1 MDTTHETAEF
11 VLPGHPDK
19 LCDAVV
25 DAIVDTVRRVDPK
38 GQCGLEAA
46 CVFDRIWL
54 TGRIA
59 ATRPE
64 VLASLQDGGL
74 EQRVR
79 DTYAS
84 AGYGEDSAGYLW
96 GPSPAD
102 LRIETALCIGVFAD
116 GEAENRHLS
125 DDQAVCVGYAVADE
139 QTGHLPPAHWL
150 ARCIGRALVRLR
162 AERGAG
168 EVGPDG
174 KVVVRVRRNGA
185 GWMPEHV
192 SISLNHHENSD
203 WLLLR
208 RLAEEAVDSACAE
221 LPTPELVLNGA
232 GMFIAGG
239 PNGDNGLSGKKLVVD
254 AYGPTVP
261 IGGGAWSG
269 KDFHKVDRIGGLL
282 ARELALACLHEGL
295 AEEALV
301 TLEYTPGCERP
312 VHVAVR
318 LDGRPCGLD
327 LIERLGNP
335 SLDNLSVWQR
345 YVRCKANLVELARW
359 GHQQSGMPWEQSR
372 DTMSRGCNSARPDT
386 AIDVQNQTRNSGS
399 AHM

>member
-25 DAIVDTVRRVDPK
+25 DAIVDTVRRADPK

-59 ATRPE
+59 STRAE
-64 VLASLQDGGL
+64 LIESLQNGEL
-74 EQRVR
+74 ERLVR
-79 DTYAS
+79 ETYVS
-84 AGYGEDSAGYLW
+84 AGYGEDSAGYVW
-96 GPSPAD
+96 GPLPQD
-102 LRIETALCIGVFAD
+102 LRIETALCIGVFED
-116 GEAENRHLS
+116 GEAEYRHLS

-139 QTGHLPPAHWL
+139 HTGHLPPAHWF
-150 ARCIGRALVRLR
+150 ARCIGRGLVRLR

-185 GWMPEHV
+185 AWTPEHV
-192 SISLNHHENSD
+192 SISLNHHEHSD

-208 RLAEEAVDSACAE
+208 QLAEEAVEGACAG
-221 LPTPELVLNGA
+221 LATPALVLNGA

-269 KDFHKVDRIGGLL
+269 KDFHKVDRLGGLL

-295 AEEALV
+295 GEEALV
-301 TLEYTPGCERP
+301 TLEYNPGCEAP
-312 VHVAVR
+312 VHVSAR
-318 LDGRPCGLD
+318 LDGRACGPDFLG
-327 LIERLGNP
+327 RLGHP
-335 SLDNLSVWQR
+335 AIDNLSVWQR
-345 YVRCKANLVELARW
+345 YVRCTASLVELARW
-359 GHQQSGMPWEQSR
+359 GHQQSGTPWEEQVAVSPSVSGTGGSR
-372 DTMSRGCNSARPDT
+372 SDAAQVQTLCGSDRG
-386 AIDVQNQTRNSGS
+386 VG
-399 AHM
+399 